1 MQSGYTGAEA
11 TQTLIGECVANTSL
25 NFHNGAK
32 IHAQG
37 GGTLKKSN

>member
-1 MQSGYTGAEA
+1 MQSGYMDAEA
-11 TQTLIGECVANTSL
+11 TQTLIAECVANASL
-25 NFHNGAK
+25 SFHNSAK